1 MSSSEEEKEF
11 LVRTE
16 VNGFNKF
23 HHSHGDFLWDSSRVR
38 YEVGSDCSVAEVG
51 EVFGIRE
58 YAFAVP
64 KGVHYREKL
73 SQVLLK
79 LRESG
84 HIQEMESRWV
94 LFPLYFSKIKHR
106 DLATCNI

>member
-1 MSSSEEEKEF
+1 M
-11 LVRTE
+11 
-16 VNGFNKF
+16 
-23 HHSHGDFLWDSSRVR
+23 
-38 YEVGSDCSVAEVG
+38 AEVG
-51 EVFGIRE
+51 EVFGIQE

-94 LFPLYFSKIKHR
+94 LFFSI
-106 DLATCNI
+106 LF